1 MGNIAIAF
9 IEGFMNYIDNVELKK
24 QRHLEYKR
32 MRTLIPRLLTQ
43 LNNKD
48 TSITTL
54 DLSGRGV
61 DLHILRLLSMPL
73 IGGETRVQKLFLE
86 HNQIGSEG
94 ATCIARIISKDR
106 YLQHVSLAHNP
117 GEFQFSLI
125 SGSIFSSSLHL
136 KRCYSYNP
144 FFSLPLRASFILYY

>member
-9 IEGFMNYIDNVELKK
+9 IEGYMNYIDSVKLRK
-24 QRHLEYKR
+24 QHQVEYKR
-32 MRTLIPRLLTQ
+32 IRTLIPRLLTQ
-43 LNNKD
+43 LNNRD

-61 DLHILRLLSMPL
+61 DLNILRLLSLPL
-73 IGGETRVQKLFLE
+73 IGGETRVQNLFLE
-86 HNQIGSEG
+86 RNQIGSEG

-117 GEFQFSLI
+117 GEFLFRSPSPSL
-125 SGSIFSSSLHL
+125 SPDGYFHPLH
-136 KRCYSYNP
+136 
-144 FFSLPLRASFILYY
+144 